1 MLLGDGDYKP
11 MKADEVWAQRYGDCK
26 GKSAFLLALL
36 DRLGIQA
43 EPVLAA
49 TQFDDGIA
57 QQLPSLAMFDH
68 AYVRAHIG
76 PEVYYLDGTQ
86 FGQRSL
92 EELKSGTTVHV
103 LPLTQNADLVT
114 IPDVL
119 PSAPLIETLL
129 VWDARGGVEAK
140 VPFEATLTLR
150 GSAAAE
156 MRQQAALSSDRDK
169 LIDTYKNKVTGVSN
183 DDLEYVSADADAPDG
198 SYVVKF
204 KGSVQQDWAP
214 VEGLKGNRLQ
224 LSQSTLT
231 WKIDFDRDGD
241 DAKNTPVAMSFPYWE
256 RTIEKVMLPNNGK
269 DFALDAKNVDETV
282 AVSRVTRTVSMEGG
296 VVTATSDFKRL
307 KRELDPA
314 SARSAKDK
322 LDQINEEY
330 GYIVSK
336 KKLKLHS

>member
-1 MLLGDGDYKP
+1 
-11 MKADEVWAQRYGDCK
+11 
-26 GKSAFLLALL
+26 
-36 DRLGIQA
+36 
-43 EPVLAA
+43 
-49 TQFDDGIA
+49 
-57 QQLPSLAMFDH
+57 
-68 AYVRAHIG
+68 
-76 PEVYYLDGTQ
+76 
-86 FGQRSL
+86 
-92 EELKSGTTVHV
+92 
-103 LPLTQNADLVT
+103 
-114 IPDVL
+114 
-119 PSAPLIETLL
+119 
-129 VWDARGGVEAK
+129 
-140 VPFEATLTLR
+140 
-150 GSAAAE
+150 
-156 MRQQAALSSDRDK
+156 
-169 LIDTYKNKVTGVSN
+169 
-183 DDLEYVSADADAPDG
+183 
-198 SYVVKF
+198 VKF

-231 WKIDFDRDGD
+231 WKIDFDRDAD

-336 KKLKLHS
+336 KKLKLRS